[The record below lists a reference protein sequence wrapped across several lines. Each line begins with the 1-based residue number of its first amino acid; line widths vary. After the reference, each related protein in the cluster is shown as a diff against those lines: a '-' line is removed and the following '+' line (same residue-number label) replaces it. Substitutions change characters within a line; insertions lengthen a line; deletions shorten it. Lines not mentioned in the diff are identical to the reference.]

1 MKLKQNLLSL
11 ACVSVL
17 LSGAAWAEPIDT
29 LRTRTEQQVGVTISH
44 YKYEEPNLMSLEAM
58 KFGIDYT
65 TTLTVDDSWFIRLDG
80 RYANGDADYESSGT
94 GSNDNL
100 TDWYTEIR
108 ALFGTD
114 YTLNDFVLAPY
125 SGLGYR
131 YLFNDLRGDSS
142 SGAIGYRR
150 ESEYFYLPL
159 GVIQRVALDEGS
171 QLENNL
177 EFDYLLRG
185 QQTSHFD
192 DLAGHGNFTYG
203 EEIKSRQNHGYG
215 LRASSMY
222 KQGNWLVG
230 PYLTYWDIEDSE
242 TTTSIVGIGD
252 NYYLMS
258 GKEPANNT
266 LEYGV
271 KGAYRF

>member
-1 MKLKQNLLSL
+1 MAS
-11 ACVSVL
+11 
-17 LSGAAWAEPIDT
+17 T
-29 LRTRTEQQVGVTISH
+29 
-44 YKYEEPNLMSLEAM
+44 
-58 KFGIDYT
+58 T

-171 QLENNL
+171 QLENNPINAASFGYIKL
-177 EFDYLLRG
+177 EDKGFNAFQLCFAGRLRG
-185 QQTSHFD
+185 I
-192 DLAGHGNFTYG
+192 APC
-203 EEIKSRQNHGYG
+203 R
-215 LRASSMY
+215 
-222 KQGNWLVG
+222 
-230 PYLTYWDIEDSE
+230 
-242 TTTSIVGIGD
+242 
-252 NYYLMS
+252 
-258 GKEPANNT
+258 
-266 LEYGV
+266 
-271 KGAYRF
+271 